1 MTPGTSGPDGAAGA
15 LGEPAGIAILP
26 DRNAVKGSQ
35 YRPMPQPVSSERT
48 VFLSTLP
55 ASRRERRSA
64 TVVGLVFL
72 ALFALAAPFAQ
83 VKLAEVW
90 AFIPSYQSALL
101 VNDLPLPSCSVARAA
116 VFLTAVLI
124 VSVWC
129 RTCRLQPCW

>member
-1 MTPGTSGPDGAAGA
+1 
-15 LGEPAGIAILP
+15 
-26 DRNAVKGSQ
+26 
-35 YRPMPQPVSSERT
+35 MPQPVSSERT

-101 VNDLPLPSCSVARAA
+101 VNDLI
-116 VFLTAVLI
+116 TAVLLFAQFVI
-124 VSVWC
+124 FARSRCSCWPRDISLPPSWRC
-129 RTCRLQPCW
+129 RTRSASRACSRWTA